1 MNILNTVTRG
11 QLDRRTVLKG
21 VTLGAGGLLF
31 EPLLQKVAAQAAGR
45 PTAPKRVIFLVFD
58 NGFREIGGTLPEGV
72 PLASNELRRIPLRD
86 LNLPFDIEPFAPFRD
101 RMTIL
106 HGLRTN
112 NAVDHGG
119 YFTALSGIP
128 GNKHSALGIS
138 IDAAIAQAIPGVFPL
153 LGLGVASG
161 GPTTAYCSSA
171 WGAGRPI
178 AMQCRPQMA
187 YESLFGN
194 VGATRNDF
202 ATRRNLLD
210 FVTNDVRRVRA
221 EIAGP
226 ERELLDAH
234 LEAIESLSR
243 RNGQL
248 SEQFQSGTL
257 NRHAPRLP
265 ERMETVAE
273 IATAQCDIATAALVA
288 GLTNVVTIS
297 SGLGGLMG
305 RYSGICNG
313 DGHGLG
319 HGGVDQTVEANLR
332 RPFGPLS
339 LYHNYLARQ
348 AARMLTRLQE
358 TREGTGT
365 MLDNTLLV
373 FMSDSA
379 NQQHSWPG
387 ANWPFVLV
395 GNLGGTLRTGQFVS
409 YPVSAQAAGGD
420 GGNQTFGTAHRTNPV
435 INALYTTLLH
445 AIGRPCDAFNRPAS
459 SSEAPRIYG
468 PLPELLNS

>member
-1 MNILNTVTRG
+1 MHNPLKMVTAD

-45 PTAPKRVIFLVFD
+45 PSTPKRVIFIVFD
-58 NGFREIGGTLPEGV
+58 NGFREIGGNLPEGV
-72 PLASNELRRIPLRD
+72 ALASNELRRIPLRG
-86 LNLPFDIEPFAPFRD
+86 LNLPFDIEPLAPFRD

-119 YFTALSGIP
+119 YFTALSGIA

-138 IDAAIAQAIPGVFPL
+138 IDAAIAQALPSVFPL
-153 LGLGVASG
+153 LGLGIG
-161 GPTTAYCSSA
+161 GGTTAYCSSA
-171 WGAGRPI
+171 WAAGKPI
-178 AMQCRPQMA
+178 AMQCRPEMA
-187 YESLFGN
+187 YESLFGS

-210 FVTNDVRRVRA
+210 FVTNDVRRVRG

-248 SEQFQSGTL
+248 SEQFQNGTL

-265 ERMETVAE
+265 ERMGTVAE
-273 IATAQCDIATAALVA
+273 IATAQCDIAAAALVA

-297 SGLGGLMG
+297 SGLGGLME
-305 RYSGICNG
+305 RYSGIPG
-313 DGHGLG
+313 IERVEGHGAG
-319 HGGVDQTVEANLR
+319 HGGGLTVAFR
-332 RPFGPLS
+332 ALS
-339 LYHNYLARQ
+339 IYHNYLARQ

-395 GNLGGTLRTGQFVS
+395 GNLGGRLRTGQFVG
-409 YPVSAQAAGGD
+409 YPVAAQAAGGD
-420 GGNQTFGTAHRTNPV
+420 GANQTFGTAHRTNPV

-445 AIGRPCDAFNRPAS
+445 AIGQPCDAFNRPAS
-459 SSEAPRIYG
+459 SSEPARTYG
-468 PLPELLNS
+468 PLPEILNS